1 MNPGTMAIKAV
12 KIRLLKRLLQGG
24 TDQQVI
30 NAIEKIHPSDISLI
44 FSELNENEMR
54 RLVDC
59 LFQVK
64 KAGKVLSEIPE
75 YFLPEILENVEI
87 EKLAEILS
95 RLGSDDAVYLLGKI
109 PEERWP
115 VILEKVLPDKRATI
129 EKLLLYPSGTA
140 GAVMSSDYFSVPLD
154 CTVEEAI
161 QKLREYAD
169 KESILYVYV
178 LDEKRLVGVL
188 PIRSLVLSAPKKPV
202 RELMTT
208 NIVTIQA
215 TADQEKA
222 AELVGQYNLLAIPV
236 VNENQEML
244 GVITVDDVIEI
255 VQEEATEDIYHIAGL
270 SEEDRAFTPV
280 ATKVRR
286 RLPWM
291 MVNLC
296 TAFIASFVVSFFEGT
311 IAKLAIL
318 AAYMPIVAG
327 IGGNTGTQSLVVVTR
342 SIALG
347 ELKFS
352 KAYKA
357 VFKEMG
363 NGLVLGIVVGLVT
376 GALTYLFNGH
386 NFYFGFIIF
395 LAMVVNLFMAGLM
408 GALVPVTLKGL
419 RLDPAVGSGVIV
431 TMVTDV
437 TGFFVFLGLAKL
449 FLAKLLG

>member
-30 NAIEKIHPSDISLI
+30 NAIEKIHSADISLI

-87 EKLAEILS
+87 EKLGEILS

-115 VILEKVLPDKRATI
+115 TILEKVALEKRVMI
-129 EKLLLYPSGTA
+129 EKLLLYPA
-140 GAVMSSDYFSVPLD
+140 GSAGSVMSSDYFSVSLD
-154 CTVEEAI
+154 CTVEDAI

-188 PIRSLVLSAPKKPV
+188 PIRSLVLFSPKKPV

-215 TADQEKA
+215 NVDQEKA
-222 AELVGQYNLLAIPV
+222 AQLVGQYNLLAIPV

-255 VQEEATEDIYHIAGL
+255 FQEEATEDIYHIAGL

-291 MVNLC
+291 LINLC
-296 TAFIASFVVSFFEGT
+296 TAFLASFVVSRFEGT
-311 IAKLAIL
+311 ISRLALL

-327 IGGNTGTQSLVVVTR
+327 MGGNGGTQSLVVITR

-352 KAYKA
+352 KAYRA
-357 VFKEMG
+357 VFKEIG
-363 NGLVLGIVVGLVT
+363 NGLIVGIVSGAATGMIMYLVNDSVYLGL
-376 GALTYLFNGH
+376 
-386 NFYFGFIIF
+386 IIF
-395 LAMVVNLFMAGLM
+395 LAMVANLVMAGLA
-408 GALVPVTLKGL
+408 GSLVPLVLKSL

-431 TMVTDV
+431 TTVTDV
-437 TGFFVFLGLAKL
+437 TGFFVFLGLAEL
-449 FLAKLLG
+449 FLEKLVG

>member
-30 NAIEKIHPSDISLI
+30 NAIEKIHSADISLI

-87 EKLAEILS
+87 EKLGEILS

-109 PEERWP
+109 SEERWP
-115 VILEKVLPDKRATI
+115 AIFEKVAPEKRVMI
-129 EKLLLYPSGTA
+129 EKLLLYPA
-140 GAVMSSDYFSVPLD
+140 GSAGSVMSSDYFSVSLD
-154 CTVEEAI
+154 CTVEDAI

-188 PIRSLVLSAPKKPV
+188 PIRSLVLFDPKKLV

-215 TADQEKA
+215 SVDQEKA
-222 AELVGQYNLLAIPV
+222 AQLVGQYNLLAIPV

-255 VQEEATEDIYHIAGL
+255 FQEEATEDIYHIAGL

-280 ATKVRR
+280 STKVRR

-291 MVNLC
+291 LINLC
-296 TAFIASFVVSFFEGT
+296 TAFLASFVVSRFADT
-311 IAKLAIL
+311 ISRLALL

-327 IGGNTGTQSLVVVTR
+327 MGGNGGTQSLVVITR

-352 KAYKA
+352 KAYRA
-357 VFKEMG
+357 VFKEIG
-363 NGLVLGIVVGLVT
+363 NGLIVGIVSGLAT
-376 GALTYLFNGH
+376 GAIMYLVNG
-386 NFYFGFIIF
+386 NIYLGFIIF
-395 LAMVVNLFMAGLM
+395 LAMVANLVMAGLA
-408 GALVPVTLKGL
+408 GSVVPLVLKSL

-431 TMVTDV
+431 TTVTDV
-437 TGFFVFLGLAKL
+437 TGFFVFLGLAEL
-449 FLAKLLG
+449 FLEKLVG